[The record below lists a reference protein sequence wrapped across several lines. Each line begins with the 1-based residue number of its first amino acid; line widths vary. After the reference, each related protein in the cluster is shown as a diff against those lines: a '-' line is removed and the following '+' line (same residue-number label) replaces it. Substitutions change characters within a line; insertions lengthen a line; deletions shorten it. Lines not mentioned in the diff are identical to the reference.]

1 MDPQH
6 TTIWEWLALHR
17 SPQPPDSATAP
28 SPELL
33 AAYLAGVEARL
44 QRLALVVEAMRET
57 LEAAGLVDQAQV
69 LAKVAEIDL
78 RDGSADGRHAPAT
91 ALRCGQCGRVNGA
104 NRSRCLYCGSADLQP
119 QPASG

>member
-6 TTIWEWLALHR
+6 GTIWEWLGLHLA
-17 SPQPPDSATAP
+17 PQPPDPAAAP

-33 AAYLAGVEARL
+33 AAYLEGVEARL

-57 LEAAGLVDQAQV
+57 LETAGLVGEAQL
-69 LAKVAEIDL
+69 LAKVVEIDL

-104 NRSRCLYCGSADLQP
+104 TRSRCLYCGSADLQP
-119 QPASG
+119 LPSPG